1 MNSNQ
6 AANPG
11 TAREGIAAA
20 SQPVTASG
28 AEPAPAPAVLHP

>member
-6 AANPG
+6 AASS
-11 TAREGIAAA
+11 ALREKGIAAVN
-20 SQPVTASG
+20 QPVTASG